1 MERIEKLGEIIV
13 NHSIKVK
20 ENEKVL
26 ITYENEATMPLVKV
40 LVKEIL
46 KHKGVP
52 TIKYIDSE
60 INNIIKENLNDLII
74 ENKKNTLKF
83 EVEEYDSFIQIRY
96 TLSDYY
102 DRFVDSDLN
111 NKLKKA
117 LSKYKDI
124 QVNKKKWVLLNYPS
138 IVDAYKA
145 KMPYETFFNFAFDV
159 MTAPYEEMYKDMLP
173 LKELMEKTDKVRIKG
188 ENTDIT
194 FSIKGLPAIICSG
207 ESNIPDGE
215 VFTAPVRDSINGT
228 ITFNTPSPYDGFVF
242 EDVSLTLKNGKI
254 VEAKCKNNSSKLNE
268 ILDTDEGSRYIG
280 EFSFGLNPKI
290 LNPIGDILYDEK
302 IGGSIH
308 FTPGTA
314 YKECNNGNTSD
325 IHWDMV
331 LIQRKDYGG
340 GEVYFDD
347 VLIRKDGLFVL
358 EELKNLNYDLDK

>member
-1 MERIEKLGEIIV
+1 MERIEKLSGIIV
-13 NHSIKVK
+13 NHSIQVK
-20 ENEKVL
+20 EGEKVL
-26 ITYENEATMPLVKV
+26 ITYQSDETMPLVRS
-40 LVKEIL
+40 LVDDIL
-46 KHKGVP
+46 KHKGIP
-52 TIKYIDSE
+52 TIKYIDPE
-60 INNIIKENLNDLII
+60 ISNLVKENLNEDII

-102 DRFVDSDLN
+102 DRNVDNEMN

-138 IVDAYKA
+138 PIDAYKA
-145 KMPYETFFNFAFDV
+145 RMTNKKFFDFAFDV
-159 MTAPYEEMYKDMLP
+159 MTVDYDMMYKDMLP
-173 LKELMEKTDKVRIKG
+173 LKKLMEKTDKVRIKG

-194 FSIKGLPAIICSG
+194 FSIKGLPAIICAG

-215 VFTAPVRDSINGT
+215 VFTAPVKDSVNGT
-228 ITFNTPSPYDGFVF
+228 ITFNTESPYDGYVF
-242 EDVSLTLKNGKI
+242 EGVSLTFKNGKI
-254 VEAKCKNNSSKLNE
+254 VEAKCKNNSEKLNE
-268 ILDTDEGSRYIG
+268 ILNTDEGARYVG

-290 LNPIGDILYDEK
+290 LTPIGDILYDEK

-308 FTPGTA
+308 FTPGSA
-314 YKECNNGNTSD
+314 YKECFNGNISD

-340 GEVYFDD
+340 GEIYFDD

-358 EELKNLNYDLDK
+358 PELENLNYDLR